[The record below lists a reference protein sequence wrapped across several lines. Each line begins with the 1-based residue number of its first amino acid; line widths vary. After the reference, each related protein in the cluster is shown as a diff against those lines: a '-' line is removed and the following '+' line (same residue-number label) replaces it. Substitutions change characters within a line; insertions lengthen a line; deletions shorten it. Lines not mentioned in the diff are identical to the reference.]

1 MTCPFCGHEEHKVL
15 DSRPA
20 RDGTAIRRR
29 RECEAC
35 GRRFTTFEEVERPRL
50 MVVKRSGG
58 REEYDREKLLRSI
71 SLACRKRPVS
81 VEAIRG
87 VVDRVERD
95 AYDQGEAEITSAQLG
110 ENVLEELLD
119 LDKVA
124 FVRFASVYREF
135 DDPAQFAE
143 IVKSIK
149 PRTKKAKGAGPLSL
163 RVPV

>member
-50 MVVKRSGG
+50 VVVKRSGA
-58 REEYDREKLLRSI
+58 REEFDREKLVRSI
-71 SLACRKRPVS
+71 SLACRKRPV
-81 VEAIRG
+81 G
-87 VVDRVERD
+87 VDAVRAVVARVERE
-95 AYDQGEAEITSAQLG
+95 AYDRGDAEIGSAQLG

-143 IVKSIK
+143 IVRSIK
-149 PRTKKAKGAGPLSL
+149 PRAKRARGNLDAVVTS
-163 RVPV
+163 

>member
-1 MTCPFCGHEEHKVL
+1 MTCPFCGREDHKVL

-20 RDGTAIRRR
+20 RDNTAIRRR
-29 RECEAC
+29 RECEGC

-71 SLACRKRPVS
+71 SLACRKRPVP
-81 VEAIRG
+81 VEAVRA
-87 VVDRVERD
+87 VVDRVERE
-95 AYDQGEAEITSAQLG
+95 AYDQGEAEITSAELG
-110 ENVLEELLD
+110 ESVLAELLE

-143 IVKSIK
+143 IVRSIK
-149 PRTKKAKGAGPLSL
+149 PPVRRAKSNLDL
-163 RVPV
+163 RVPL

>member
-50 MVVKRSGG
+50 VVVKRSGA
-58 REEYDREKLLRSI
+58 REEFDREKLVRSI
-71 SLACRKRPVS
+71 SLACRKRPV
-81 VEAIRG
+81 G
-87 VVDRVERD
+87 VDAVRAVVARVERE
-95 AYDQGEAEITSAQLG
+95 AYDRGDAEIGSAQLG
-110 ENVLEELLD
+110 ESVLEELLD

-143 IVKSIK
+143 IVRSIK
-149 PRTKKAKGAGPLSL
+149 PRAKRTRGNLDAVVTS
-163 RVPV
+163 